1 MNPATFT
8 VDADRRLIE
17 SLGGPAKLAKLLG
30 FDPDGGTQRVQN
42 WKVRGI
48 PAGVRLARPDIFLTN
63 AIAERAA

>member
-1 MNPATFT
+1 MNLATFT

-42 WKVRGI
+42 WKARGI
-48 PAGVRLARPDIFLTN
+48 PASVRLARPDIFLTETTV
-63 AIAERAA
+63 ARAA